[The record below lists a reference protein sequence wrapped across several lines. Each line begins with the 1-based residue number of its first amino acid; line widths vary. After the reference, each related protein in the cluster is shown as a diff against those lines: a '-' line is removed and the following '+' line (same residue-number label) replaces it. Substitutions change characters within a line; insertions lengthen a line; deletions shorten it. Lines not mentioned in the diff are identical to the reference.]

1 MLELN
6 RQPYIRRPA
15 GKIDTGAA
23 IIAEIVPCLSH
34 PKITP
39 FPEQASWP

>member
-23 IIAEIVPCLSH
+23 IIAEIVPCLWRPEDH
-34 PKITP
+34 P